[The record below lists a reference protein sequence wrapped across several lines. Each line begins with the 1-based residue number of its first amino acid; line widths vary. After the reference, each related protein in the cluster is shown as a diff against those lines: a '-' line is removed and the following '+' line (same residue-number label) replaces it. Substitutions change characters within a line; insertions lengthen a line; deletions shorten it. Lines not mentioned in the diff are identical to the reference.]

1 MHEPHQHR
9 AMVVGMR
16 IPRMGPARS
25 AALSF
30 KVRGGAAFWRVRCR
44 ELLGRLIG
52 RYLLF
57 SQLQQ

>member
-1 MHEPHQHR
+1 
-9 AMVVGMR
+9 MVVGMR

-52 RYLLF
+52 RHLLF